1 MAKEEVVLE
10 ALAVVRSRQEL
21 SLDNPVGDDA
31 EVCVGDLMAAPDP
44 GKNQKTSWPNP
55 G

>member
-1 MAKEEVVLE
+1 MVLE
-10 ALAVVRSRQEL
+10 ALALVRSRQEL
-21 SLDNPVGDDA
+21 SQDNPVGDDA
-31 EVCVGDLMAAPDP
+31 EVCVGDLIPAPDS